1 MPEKKKPKHE
11 PVERRTYR
19 INEFCEAY
27 RVSRSMVYV
36 LMKSGKL
43 RYVNF
48 GTERRIP
55 VEAAEALLTP
65 E

>member
-1 MPEKKKPKHE
+1 MLKKEKAE
-11 PVERRTYR
+11 REAIERRAYR

-43 RYVNF
+43 RYVHF